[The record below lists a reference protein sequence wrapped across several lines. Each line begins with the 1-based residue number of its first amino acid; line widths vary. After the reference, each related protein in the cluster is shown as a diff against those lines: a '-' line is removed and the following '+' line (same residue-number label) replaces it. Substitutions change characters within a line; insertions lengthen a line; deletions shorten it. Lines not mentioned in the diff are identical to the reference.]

1 MTIGPEEG
9 RERMEL
15 EKRLA
20 RHLKRLNKA
29 IQKIVAQSEEFD
41 DLRKMLREEQVELA
55 IYVVPMI
62 GGKPA
67 GEELR
72 FELTDSDRNFLKQA
86 GIKFD
91 PQANEGTSTT

>member
-1 MTIGPEEG
+1 MGI
-9 RERMEL
+9 

-29 IQKIVAQSEEFD
+29 IQKIVAQSADFGE
-41 DLRKMLREEQVELA
+41 LRKMLREDQVELA
-55 IYVVPMI
+55 IYVVPLI

-72 FELTDSDRNFLKQA
+72 FELTDADKSFLKQA
-86 GIKFD
+86 GLRF
-91 PQANEGTSTT
+91 